1 MKKLQFVLSLTNN
14 DNDYQL
20 EQATSAQ
27 AAAKRSGVEL
37 QVLHADNDAITQ
49 SQQLLNAIQSRSVP
63 QPAGIIFEPAGGTSL
78 PQVARAAAIA
88 GIGWV
93 VLNREVEYIAD
104 LRKSHGVPAFSVT
117 TDHEEVGRIQG
128 NQISALLPDGGSVLY
143 IQGPSE
149 SLAAKQRTSGMYETK
164 PISAQ
169 IKMMK
174 AQWTEASAYRT
185 VASWLRLSTAHQTR
199 IDLVAAQDDSMA
211 MGARKAF
218 EELPAGPARERWLSL
233 PFLGCDGLPTSG
245 QAWVRSG
252 LLKATVRIPA
262 NAGQALEM
270 LVKAMQTGTI
280 PQEQTLTAPV
290 SFPAV
295 EDLKPVQTISSGTL
309 SAGSSR

>member
-1 MKKLQFVLSLTNN
+1 
-14 DNDYQL
+14 
-20 EQATSAQ
+20 
-27 AAAKRSGVEL
+27 
-37 QVLHADNDAITQ
+37 
-49 SQQLLNAIQSRSVP
+49 
-63 QPAGIIFEPAGGTSL
+63 
-78 PQVARAAAIA
+78 
-88 GIGWV
+88 
-93 VLNREVEYIAD
+93 
-104 LRKSHGVPAFSVT
+104 
-117 TDHEEVGRIQG
+117 
-128 NQISALLPDGGSVLY
+128 
-143 IQGPSE
+143 
-149 SLAAKQRTSGMYETK
+149 MYETK